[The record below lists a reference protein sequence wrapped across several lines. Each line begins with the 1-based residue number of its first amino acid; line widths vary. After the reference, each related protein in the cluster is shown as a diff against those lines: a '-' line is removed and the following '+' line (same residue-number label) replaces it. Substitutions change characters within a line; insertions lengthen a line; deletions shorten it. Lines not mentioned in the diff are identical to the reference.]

1 MCLLDAMLATAVTA
15 EIATTWEWHKISFR
29 ASAGPPP
36 VLGRAGNTWT
46 WKLTKGCIDVFSARA
61 PIFHNFHSNSF
72 VSKGLMDACR
82 KFSRFMSSQGIAD
95 LCASFFGP
103 RKSKLS
109 ITHCNDN
116 VWQAARAAS
125 RHGLAHTHS
134 WAAVFRQHPKE
145 QRHRYVAHLTLH
157 SMSVPGGPLL
167 ERLTRLSPCAPSHAK
182 PWNCP
187 QAYPLGEAISKP
199 WQQRAKWC
207 SPLLSTGSAVAWAPS
222 LLAFECHDPCWWATM
237 YQHPLAAPSKLGST
251 SKWRWA
257 KSQHHPPRLAVA
269 CRSSHIASMPSGVK
283 HNIHVHLGTSESSCL
298 GTSGTSGLNVLC
310 SRSWPRPCK
319 GSWWPCHPQQWGA
332 AISAK
337 EHFWPGCVARLLNDL
352 DGYPDWWPR
361 HKGHAVL
368 GTAGFYLLQ
377 LFQLLAWL
385 KSSESSWLSCSS
397 SSLTKTFASSP
408 SWPCSADFC
417 SLLTY
422 LALEF
427 LGFDAK
433 AANSRTQQET
443 WNESRTLMVSPKMH
457 QEPRKQRS
465 ETKKWWDKR

>member
-1 MCLLDAMLATAVTA
+1 MTSWCNACHCCDCRDSDDMGMAQDLFQSQCWAAPSPRQSREYMDLETNKGMYRCVQCKSAYIAQLPFQQFCVLWMLAG
-15 EIATTWEWHKISFR
+15 S
-29 ASAGPPP
+29 S
-36 VLGRAGNTWT
+36 L
-46 WKLTKGCIDVFSARA
+46 
-61 PIFHNFHSNSF
+61 
-72 VSKGLMDACR
+72 VS
-82 KFSRFMSSQGIAD
+82 
-95 LCASFFGP
+95 
-103 RKSKLS
+103 
-109 ITHCNDN
+109 
-116 VWQAARAAS
+116 WAARASRTCALPFLDPAS
-125 RHGLAHTHS
+125 RSSPSHIAMTMCGKPHAQLPAMVWPTPTAEQS

-145 QRHRYVAHLTLH
+145 QCHRYVAHLTLH

-237 YQHPLAAPSKLGST
+237 HQHPLAAPSKLGST

-269 CRSSHIASMPSGVK
+269 CRSSHIASMPWGVK

-422 LALEF
+422 FALEF

-443 WNESRTLMVSPKMH
+443 WNESRTLMVSP
-457 QEPRKQRS
+457 
-465 ETKKWWDKR
+465 